1 MLRKEPWSEVGL
13 ALKHQGKVMVK
24 TMKKDGTSSMGLKK
38 YVFFARSYY
47 FSIFMEDLRVKIM
60 SWNRYY

>member
-38 YVFFARSYY
+38 YSVLCQELLLLYIHGRPKS
-47 FSIFMEDLRVKIM
+47 ENNELE
-60 SWNRYY
+60 